1 MRGEETQIVG
11 ALDAVGEAS
20 CVLCLPGTHSK
31 WVQVEGGRIMRF
43 ATFMTGEI
51 FGVLRQHSILGRL
64 MEGDAHDDAAF
75 DAGIERGRHDG
86 GLLHQLFA
94 VRTEGLFAAMPASG
108 LSSFLSGLLI
118 GHEIRAAHE
127 AFGPSRIVLVG
138 TPALM
143 ASYAAALVAE
153 NLLGV
158 AVAGDVAA
166 AKGLWRLAESAGFFS
181 TKRGGSDLRQEG
193 KPG

>member
-1 MRGEETQIVG
+1 
-11 ALDAVGEAS
+11 
-20 CVLCLPGTHSK
+20 
-31 WVQVEGGRIMRF
+31 
-43 ATFMTGEI
+43 
-51 FGVLRQHSILGRL
+51 

-143 ASYAAALVAE
+143 ASYAAASAPSTSSVGSASAKPAACASASASANGSSVACI
-153 NLLGV
+153 
-158 AVAGDVAA
+158 
-166 AKGLWRLAESAGFFS
+166 RL
-181 TKRGGSDLRQEG
+181 RM
-193 KPG
+193 